1 MLKAQSKGS
10 GNILNLTSVK
20 RAKGDLGDLN
30 KDEDNLEK
38 EEDKMVSDNDE
49 PCYERNIETCDK
61 EVDVN
66 DIALSSFE
74 SKKLSSKVSNR
85 AKQTSDVVKKTTT
98 VRDRVIDPFDFLKT
112 EGTIGEETGKFVI
125 GRGQNILAVQEA
137 FAG

>member
-30 KDEDNLEK
+30 KDDDNLEK

-49 PCYERNIETCDK
+49 PYYERNIETLDK

-66 DIALSSFE
+66 DITLSSFE
-74 SKKLSSKVSNR
+74 CMSSKVSNR
-85 AKQTSDVVKKTTT
+85 SKQTSDVVKTTT
-98 VRDRVIDPFDFLKT
+98 IRDRVIDPFDFLKT